1 MITREAADEWP
12 LIGAGRPIID
22 KATVESS
29 VWPSLP
35 MEMVISQYRERQ
47 ATRPSAHRAFGFQ
60 LQSPDALGATERPE
74 GGAGDA

>member
-1 MITREAADEWP
+1 MITREAADQS
-12 LIGAGRPIID
+12 LFIDAGRPIID

-29 VWPSLP
+29 VWPLLP
-35 MEMVISQYRERQ
+35 IEMVISQYRERQ

-60 LQSPDALGATERPE
+60 LQSPGVLGATERPE